1 MRNMGTVKVLSR
13 MVEAE
18 RSNIRNKRARLL
30 HAGPPA
36 LVGSSIAALDD
47 TITVRDF
54 SAYNSEATD
63 QLVGSVLLSNVDYKR
78 G

>member
-1 MRNMGTVKVLSR
+1 MGTMKVLTNL
-13 MVEAE
+13 VLAE
-18 RSNIRNKRARLL
+18 RKQVKQKKARFL

-36 LVGSSIAALDD
+36 LVGKDFAVFDES
-47 TITVRDF
+47 ITVRDF
-54 SAYNSEATD
+54 HAYNSEATD